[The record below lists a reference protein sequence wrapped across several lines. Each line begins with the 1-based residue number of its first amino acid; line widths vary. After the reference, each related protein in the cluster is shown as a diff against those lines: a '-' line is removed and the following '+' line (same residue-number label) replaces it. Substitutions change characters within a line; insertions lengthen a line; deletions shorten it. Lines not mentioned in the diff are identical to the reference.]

1 MRTKKH
7 EKIHKI
13 CRNELSAFALRNYSE
28 CYEINKTPFRLA
40 GVSEDNAL
48 G

>member
-7 EKIHKI
+7 EKINKI
-13 CRNELSAFALRNYSE
+13 CRNDISAFALRNNSE
-28 CYEINKTPFRLA
+28 CYEINKTPFRQ
-40 GVSEDNAL
+40 GNAL